1 MEIFLFEFFY
11 RNASKTVYT
20 ILVFNLISHSLLH
33 SLVRYQVEHK
43 RRDSIST
50 SSPQIRPLL
59 WSFPCFWS
67 SFIEIDVLNE
77 KEYTI
82 LCILYCYSLQQHI
95 FLVLCID
102 ITIHYRLLVYIP
114 PRNIFF
120 IRPILRF
127 SLVVNMEECK
137 FKNFENSYK
146 INENSYDDNFFIA
159 VIRRKRKFRKFML
172 AKKNGGLVEH

>member
-1 MEIFLFEFFY
+1 MCIDMEIFLFEFFY

-33 SLVRYQVEHK
+33 SLVRYQIERK

-95 FLVLCID
+95 FLAFCNYF
-102 ITIHYRLLVYIP
+102 HGRYRMLSYTSV
-114 PRNIFF
+114 FF
-120 IRPILRF
+120 SKTKYSGTLI
-127 SLVVNMEECK
+127 
-137 FKNFENSYK
+137 
-146 INENSYDDNFFIA
+146 
-159 VIRRKRKFRKFML
+159 
-172 AKKNGGLVEH
+172 

>member
-95 FLVLCID
+95 FLAFCNDID
-102 ITIHYRLLVYIP
+102 THYLLLVYIP
-114 PRNIFF
+114 LWKKTLLFLKWRQKPIC
-120 IRPILRF
+120 PILRF
-127 SLVVNMEECK
+127 SSVMNMEECK
-137 FKNFENSYK
+137 LKNLENSYK
-146 INENSYDDNFFIA
+146 INEDSYDDNFFKA
-159 VIRRKRKFRKFML
+159 VIRR
-172 AKKNGGLVEH
+172 